1 MVLAPWAAGGDTT
14 VSGLRMD
21 KFGNIGIGTPTNNGF
36 ILAVNRDITINGK
49 INCKNESNQWVKNY
63 EEIYIKI
70 FILNA

>member
-36 ILAVNRDITINGK
+36 ILQKPTEWEVSFMK
-49 INCKNESNQWVKNY
+49 
-63 EEIYIKI
+63 
-70 FILNA
+70 